1 MVVLPP
7 HTLQWPQFIVPLKVK
22 SFVWVPLAYHSFTPK
37 TNLFSHSQAHPF
49 SAYFAWIIMCTHHT
63 LMIKQLV
70 LFGRVFQLNA
80 STKARLAGLAD
91 EKSLGEKSCKVTDQ
105 RGPPPLVRLFSTNEW
120 GMDFSPNEC
129 EIDFSKVQ
137 KIIFSLSRVGRMDF
151 SRSARSTDGTWR
163 LFLPSLCRPSSTRA
177 RPPLP
182 SGWEPSDTS
191 DSILNDDDSP
201 YSFSSR
207 FRLACRGRDSSTA
220 YLPVTVFIQDINDNP
235 PIFQSSG
242 LSTLFNTFQSSYS
255 SVLDA
260 IIIVLL
266 VRQFLFWT

>member
-1 MVVLPP
+1 
-7 HTLQWPQFIVPLKVK
+7 
-22 SFVWVPLAYHSFTPK
+22 
-37 TNLFSHSQAHPF
+37 
-49 SAYFAWIIMCTHHT
+49 
-63 LMIKQLV
+63 
-70 LFGRVFQLNA
+70 
-80 STKARLAGLAD
+80 
-91 EKSLGEKSCKVTDQ
+91 
-105 RGPPPLVRLFSTNEW
+105 
-120 GMDFSPNEC
+120 MDFSPNEC

-137 KIIFSLSRVGRMDF
+137 MIIFSLSRVGRMDF

-182 SGWEPSDTS
+182 SGSDTS
-191 DSILNDDDSP
+191 DSIINDDDDS

-260 IIIVLL
+260 SIIVLL
-266 VRQFLFWT
+266 VRQFLF